1 MVDYDDAV
9 AAVQDPQADPI
20 FLAKIAY
27 ENPEFGANV
36 AANPRAY
43 PGLLRWLAEFGDDR
57 ARDVVAQ
64 LGYAVPSDALG
75 SSQPQVRSEY
85 DGRSGAVRVVEAV
98 TEPER
103 PMARAM
109 QTAQAAQTAQT
120 TSDGVSSSVSGV
132 DGRTPD
138 DVMSD
143 GFADASAREPSQGSL
158 GAFAQAY
165 ARSAYVRPAQN
176 PYGFSAELA
185 ASTTDQMQMAEIAQK
200 APELHAALAG
210 NPNLYPALVD
220 WLAQL
225 GDPAVDAALAARR

>member
-98 TEPER
+98 TEPEIFGKGNYFLELQDHGMDEQKQVNQGLLR
-103 PMARAM
+103 L
-109 QTAQAAQTAQT
+109 
-120 TSDGVSSSVSGV
+120 S
-132 DGRTPD
+132 
-138 DVMSD
+138 
-143 GFADASAREPSQGSL
+143 REL
-158 GAFAQAY
+158 GIGLVVTNDIHYTFAQVL
-165 ARSAYVRPAQN
+165 R
-176 PYGFSAELA
+176 
-185 ASTTDQMQMAEIAQK
+185 
-200 APELHAALAG
+200 
-210 NPNLYPALVD
+210 
-220 WLAQL
+220 
-225 GDPAVDAALAARR
+225 

>member
-9 AAVQDPQADPI
+9 RAVQDPQADPI

-75 SSQPQVRSEY
+75 SVQPQVRSEY
-85 DGRSGAVRVVEAV
+85 DERSGAVRVVEELAR
-98 TEPER
+98 PER
-103 PMARAM
+103 PMA
-109 QTAQAAQTAQT
+109 QASSSP
-120 TSDGVSSSVSGV
+120 SDGGSSVSPAAGSEDRSAV
-132 DGRTPD
+132 SVTS
-138 DVMSD
+138 VASD
-143 GFADASAREPSQGSL
+143 GFADVSDAADGPARGSL

-165 ARSAYVRPAQN
+165 AQSAYVRPAQN

-200 APELHAALAG
+200 APELHAALAS